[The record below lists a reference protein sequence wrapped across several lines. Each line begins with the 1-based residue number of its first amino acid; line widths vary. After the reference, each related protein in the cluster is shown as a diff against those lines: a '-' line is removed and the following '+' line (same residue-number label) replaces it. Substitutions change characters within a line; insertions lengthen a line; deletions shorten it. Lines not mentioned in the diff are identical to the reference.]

1 MRELLQTSLR
11 SVACQSHSPP
21 FSDSD
26 RSGSNPPPVRQH
38 RRRVIL
44 QILQICPRSPVIS
57 CELRYVSIYIVVKF
71 QRLTERMGTA
81 SINWNMWLFRYVY
94 YVSLEPLR

>member
-26 RSGSNPPPVRQH
+26 RSGSNPPPVRQLLMYTAGELFYKFYKFA
-38 RRRVIL
+38 RVHL
-44 QILQICPRSPVIS
+44 S
-57 CELRYVSIYIVVKF
+57 
-71 QRLTERMGTA
+71 
-81 SINWNMWLFRYVY
+81 
-94 YVSLEPLR
+94 